1 MKCAIC
7 KKKITLKESQSYPR
21 YLGFQICHLDC
32 AMKNRPPSSGHK
44 PADCKQ
50 SLLKDDGAK

>member
-21 YLGFQICHLDC
+21 DLGFQICHLDC
-32 AMKNRPPSSGHK
+32 AMKNPRSLSVNTG
-44 PADCKQ
+44 ADCKQ
-50 SLLKDDGAK
+50 SLLKYDEVK